1 MTTPD
6 TIRAKLGPIAG
17 LADEAIAV
25 AEAALLLASIDHP
38 ASDLRVYR
46 DHLKI
51 LADAVNDAATTLDLS
66 AHAAAPE
73 AMAGVLGRV
82 LAGEF
87 RYIGDEETYD
97 DLDNA
102 NLMRVIER
110 RKGLPVTL
118 GILYLSVAR
127 AQGWAAAGLSFPG
140 HFLIRLESRDG
151 RRVIVDP
158 FHGGRIMEVQ
168 ALRELLKQFAGT
180 ATELDASHY
189 RPVSNRDV
197 LVRLQNNV
205 RTRRLELGEVDG
217 ALGAVTALQ
226 VLDPDNIAL
235 WREAGVLHMRL
246 GHLKHAVESFETFVA
261 RSPEG
266 PDKRKISQVV
276 QELRER
282 LH

>member
-1 MTTPD
+1 MTTAD
-6 TIRAKLGPIAG
+6 TIRATLQPISG
-17 LADEAIAV
+17 VADDAIDV

-51 LADAVNDAATTLDLS
+51 LADAVNEAAASLNLDADAAGPEDMARVLS
-66 AHAAAPE
+66 
-73 AMAGVLGRV
+73 RV
-82 LAGEF
+82 LAGDF
-87 RYIGDEETYD
+87 RYAGDEDTYD

-118 GILYLSVAR
+118 GILYLSAAR
-127 AQGWAAAGLSFPG
+127 AQGWGAAGLSFPG

-158 FHGGRIMEVQ
+158 FHGGRVLEVQ
-168 ALRELLKQFAGT
+168 GLRELLKQFSGT

-189 RPVSNRDV
+189 RPVGNRDV

-205 RTRRLELGEVDG
+205 RTRRLEMGEVGG
-217 ALGAVTALQ
+217 ALEAVTALQ
-226 VLDPDNIAL
+226 VLDPDNITL

-246 GHLKHAVESFETFVA
+246 GHLKHAVESFEAFVA

-266 PDKRKISQVV
+266 PDKRKIRQVV

>member
-1 MTTPD
+1 MTMAD
-6 TIRAKLGPIAG
+6 TIRATLEPIAD
-17 LADEAIAV
+17 LADDAIDV

-38 ASDLRVYR
+38 ASDLKIYR
-46 DHLKI
+46 DHLRS
-51 LADAVNDAATTLDLS
+51 LAEAVGDKATALNLT
-66 AHAAAPE
+66 AEGAAPE
-73 AMAGVLGRV
+73 DMAGVLGGV
-82 LAGEF
+82 LSDDF
-87 RYIGDEETYD
+87 RYVGDEETYD

-118 GILYLSVAR
+118 GILYLFAAR
-127 AQGWAAAGLSFPG
+127 AQGWGAAGLSFPG

-158 FHGGRIMEVQ
+158 FHGGRVMEVP
-168 ALRELLKQFAGT
+168 ALRELLKQFAG
-180 ATELDASHY
+180 AGTELDASHY

-205 RTRRLELGEVDG
+205 RTRRLELGEVNG
-217 ALGAVTALQ
+217 ALEAVTALQ

-246 GHLKHAVESFETFVA
+246 GHLKYAVESFEAFVS

>member
-1 MTTPD
+1 MITV
-6 TIRAKLGPIAG
+6 
-17 LADEAIAV
+17 EAIRTALKPIVGQTDDALDV
-25 AEAALLLASIDHP
+25 AEAALLLASINHP
-38 ASDLRVYR
+38 APDLHVYR
-46 DHLKI
+46 EHLKA
-51 LADAVNDAATTLDLS
+51 LADAVNDAAASSSLD
-66 AHAAAPE
+66 ADRPGPEEMAAI
-73 AMAGVLGRV
+73 LGRV
-82 LAGEF
+82 IADEF
-87 RYIGDEETYD
+87 RYAGDEETYD

-102 NLMRVIER
+102 NMMRVIER

-118 GILYLSVAR
+118 GILYLFAAR
-127 AQGWAAAGLSFPG
+127 AQGWGAAGLSFPG

-158 FHGGRIMEVQ
+158 FHGGRVMEAQ
-168 ALRELLKQFAGT
+168 ALRELLKQFSGA

-189 RPVSNRDV
+189 RPVGNRDV

-205 RTRRLELGEVDG
+205 RTRRLELGEVSG
-217 ALGAVTALQ
+217 ALEAVITLQ
-226 VLDPDNIAL
+226 VLDPDNVGL

-246 GHLKHAVESFETFVA
+246 GQLKYAVESFETFVV

-276 QELRER
+276 HELRER